1 MEVEISVNY
10 DSGTIE
16 LVTMKSQGQDWLDVY
31 ARFLLGG
38 RIPMEELIV
47 YLWPGVNELTWRYV
61 LPDCPSDISYS
72 IPISHV
78 SRFRP
83 LTLLLFSG
91 LAPFHFSFPQFRNF

>member
-1 MEVEISVNY
+1 VEISVNH

-38 RIPMEELIV
+38 RIPREELIV

-61 LPDCPSDISYS
+61 LPDCPSDISFYPYISRISLSS
-72 IPISHV
+72 INTSFIFRLGPISFLV
-78 SRFRP
+78 SP
-83 LTLLLFSG
+83 I
-91 LAPFHFSFPQFRNF
+91 